1 MTVTCTETAE
11 CDKWAEIVALAQQG
25 NKKMLGVILQA
36 FDIKLRK
43 IAHTSAYKGFA
54 EDGEQIERVAVV
66 KALEKWG
73 QRQDFEKLPAFI
85 VSKSYT
91 AISSEWKRRHKEEEM
106 TCPYEIESGCEFAE
120 EVLTADAAQTT
131 RTYFE
136 QQQLQQDF
144 AEVQELLVQLSP
156 KQEELIEL
164 HFLEGWSN
172 GELAQRFGVSPA
184 AISKTIK
191 KGLTK
196 LRQLLLAAHQAEKQ
210 REAEELLM

>member
-1 MTVTCTETAE
+1 M
-11 CDKWAEIVALAQQG
+11 
-25 NKKMLGVILQA
+25 
-36 FDIKLRK
+36 
-43 IAHTSAYKGFA
+43 
-54 EDGEQIERVAVV
+54 V

-91 AISSEWKRRHKEEEM
+91 ALSSEWKRRHKDEEM

-156 KQEELIEL
+156 NRKIDRTA
-164 HFLEGWSN
+164 FLEGWSN

-210 REAEELLM
+210 REAEELMM

>member
-91 AISSEWKRRHKEEEM
+91 ALSSEWKRRHKDEERL
-106 TCPYEIESGCEFAE
+106 I
-120 EVLTADAAQTT
+120 
-131 RTYFE
+131 
-136 QQQLQQDF
+136 
-144 AEVQELLVQLSP
+144 LLFFCMVF
-156 KQEELIEL
+156 I
-164 HFLEGWSN
+164 
-172 GELAQRFGVSPA
+172 
-184 AISKTIK
+184 I
-191 KGLTK
+191 
-196 LRQLLLAAHQAEKQ
+196 
-210 REAEELLM
+210 

>member
-1 MTVTCTETAE
+1 MIEKAVEDEEQAR
-11 CDKWAEIVALAQQG
+11 WAQVIGLAQQG
-25 NKKMLGVILQA
+25 DKRMLARILQA
-36 FDIKLRK
+36 FDGKLRK
-43 IAHTSAYKGFA
+43 IAHAAANHGFA
-54 EDGEQIERVAVV
+54 DDGEQIERIAVLTAV
-66 KALEKWG
+66 QAWG
-73 QRQDFEKLPAFI
+73 ERQDFEHLPAFI

-91 AISSEWKRRHKEEEM
+91 AICTERRRQEREKEM
-106 TCPYEIESGCEFAE
+106 TCPYEVGVGCEFAE

>member
-54 EDGEQIERVAVV
+54 EDGEQIERIAVV

-91 AISSEWKRRHKEEEM
+91 ALSSEWKRRHKDEEM

-120 EVLTADAAQTT
+120 
-131 RTYFE
+131 
-136 QQQLQQDF
+136 
-144 AEVQELLVQLSP
+144 ELLVQLSP

-210 REAEELLM
+210 REAEELMM

>member
-1 MTVTCTETAE
+1 M
-11 CDKWAEIVALAQQG
+11 
-25 NKKMLGVILQA
+25 
-36 FDIKLRK
+36 
-43 IAHTSAYKGFA
+43 
-54 EDGEQIERVAVV
+54 
-66 KALEKWG
+66 
-73 QRQDFEKLPAFI
+73 
-85 VSKSYT
+85 
-91 AISSEWKRRHKEEEM
+91 
-106 TCPYEIESGCEFAE
+106 
-120 EVLTADAAQTT
+120 LTADAAQTT

-144 AEVQELLVQLSP
+144 AEVQETAGTAFAQTGR
-156 KQEELIEL
+156 LIEL

-210 REAEELLM
+210 REAEELMM

>member
-1 MTVTCTETAE
+1 MKRNELSLHRKEQMAASLKKLMTRKNLGRITIQE
-11 CDKWAEIVALAQQG
+11 LADDCGINRYTFYYHFQ
-25 NKKMLGVILQA
+25 
-36 FDIKLRK
+36 DIYDLLSW
-43 IAHTSAYKGFA
+43 TF
-54 EDGEQIERVAVV
+54 
-66 KALEKWG
+66 
-73 QRQDFEKLPAFI
+73 RQDFEKLPAFI

-91 AISSEWKRRHKEEEM
+91 AISSEWKRRHKDEEM

-131 RTYFE
+131 RTFFE

-210 REAEELLM
+210 REAEELLI

>member
-1 MTVTCTETAE
+1 MTVTGTETAE

-54 EDGEQIERVAVV
+54 EDGEQIERIAVV

-91 AISSEWKRRHKEEEM
+91 AISSEWKRRHKDEEM

-131 RTYFE
+131 RTY
-136 QQQLQQDF
+136 LN
-144 AEVQELLVQLSP
+144 SSSCSR
-156 KQEELIEL
+156 I
-164 HFLEGWSN
+164 
-172 GELAQRFGVSPA
+172 
-184 AISKTIK
+184 
-191 KGLTK
+191 
-196 LRQLLLAAHQAEKQ
+196 LRKC
-210 REAEELLM
+210 RNCWYSFRPNRKN

>member
-1 MTVTCTETAE
+1 
-11 CDKWAEIVALAQQG
+11 
-25 NKKMLGVILQA
+25 
-36 FDIKLRK
+36 
-43 IAHTSAYKGFA
+43 
-54 EDGEQIERVAVV
+54 
-66 KALEKWG
+66 
-73 QRQDFEKLPAFI
+73 
-85 VSKSYT
+85 
-91 AISSEWKRRHKEEEM
+91 M

-196 LRQLLLAAHQAEKQ
+196 LRQLLLAAHQAEKTAGSG
-210 REAEELLM
+210 RTADVDKLGYGSSGAGRRAVMVLPDRVI

>member
-91 AISSEWKRRHKEEEM
+91 AISFGSL
-106 TCPYEIESGCEFAE
+106 P
-120 EVLTADAAQTT
+120 
-131 RTYFE
+131 
-136 QQQLQQDF
+136 
-144 AEVQELLVQLSP
+144 LSSAGLP
-156 KQEELIEL
+156 
-164 HFLEGWSN
+164 FW
-172 GELAQRFGVSPA
+172 
-184 AISKTIK
+184 ISIQNYPPVK
-191 KGLTK
+191 K
-196 LRQLLLAAHQAEKQ
+196 AH
-210 REAEELLM
+210 

>member
-1 MTVTCTETAE
+1 
-11 CDKWAEIVALAQQG
+11 
-25 NKKMLGVILQA
+25 MLGVILQV

-43 IAHTSAYKGFA
+43 IAHISTYKDFA
-54 EDGEQIERVAVV
+54 EDGEQIERIAVV

-91 AISSEWKRRHKEEEM
+91 ALSSEWKRRHKDEEM
-106 TCPYEIESGCEFAE
+106 TCPYEIEKGCEFAE
-120 EVLTADAAQTT
+120 EVLTADAAQTA

-136 QQQLQQDF
+136 QQLQQDF
-144 AEVQELLVQLSP
+144 AEVRELLVQLSP

-172 GELAQRFGVSPA
+172 GELAQRFGVTPV

-210 REAEELLM
+210 REAEELMM

>member
-1 MTVTCTETAE
+1 M
-11 CDKWAEIVALAQQG
+11 
-25 NKKMLGVILQA
+25 
-36 FDIKLRK
+36 
-43 IAHTSAYKGFA
+43 
-54 EDGEQIERVAVV
+54 
-66 KALEKWG
+66 
-73 QRQDFEKLPAFI
+73 
-85 VSKSYT
+85 
-91 AISSEWKRRHKEEEM
+91 
-106 TCPYEIESGCEFAE
+106 
-120 EVLTADAAQTT
+120 LTADAAQTT

-196 LRQLLLAAHQAEKQ
+196 LRQLLLAAHQAENSGK
-210 REAEELLM
+210 RKNC

>member
-1 MTVTCTETAE
+1 M
-11 CDKWAEIVALAQQG
+11 
-25 NKKMLGVILQA
+25 
-36 FDIKLRK
+36 
-43 IAHTSAYKGFA
+43 
-54 EDGEQIERVAVV
+54 
-66 KALEKWG
+66 
-73 QRQDFEKLPAFI
+73 DFEKLPAFI

-91 AISSEWKRRHKEEEM
+91 AISSEWKRRHKDEEM